1 MGELDA
7 SGPARHYKMSNCGRR
22 GVRPGGS
29 LRADSRGPVALD
41 RSLRSWRRGGMGGLE
56 VETGSEKKIRGGV
69 VHMPVTPTYPGVYI
83 EEIPSI
89 RGSMGGSIP

>member
-1 MGELDA
+1 MGSVQEGA
-7 SGPARHYKMSNCGRR
+7 CEPTVGAG
-22 GVRPGGS
+22 RPGS
-29 LRADSRGPVALD
+29 IVAVLASRRD
-41 RSLRSWRRGGMGGLE
+41 GGLE

>member
-1 MGELDA
+1 MQAGLKLYCA
-7 SGPARHYKMSNCGRR
+7 SSQLPSRYPSSVKEGGGPLPLGNR
-22 GVRPGGS
+22 
-29 LRADSRGPVALD
+29 
-41 RSLRSWRRGGMGGLE
+41 
-56 VETGSEKKIRGGV
+56 GV

>member
-1 MGELDA
+1 
-7 SGPARHYKMSNCGRR
+7 
-22 GVRPGGS
+22 
-29 LRADSRGPVALD
+29 
-41 RSLRSWRRGGMGGLE
+41 LRSWRRGGMGGLE

>member
-1 MGELDA
+1 
-7 SGPARHYKMSNCGRR
+7 
-22 GVRPGGS
+22 
-29 LRADSRGPVALD
+29 
-41 RSLRSWRRGGMGGLE
+41 MGGLE